1 MMQCTYEQQFYL
13 YVYFI
18 LYSEIAT
25 QLRLNAKK
33 TGNFHQ
39 LTTSRLAGWHNQSF
53 LTALFG
59 G

>member
-18 LYSEIAT
+18 LYSEIAKNQAT
-25 QLRLNAKK
+25 FINLRQVGSQVGIIKVFL
-33 TGNFHQ
+33 
-39 LTTSRLAGWHNQSF
+39 F

>member
-25 QLRLNAKK
+25 ELRLNAKNQATFINLRQVGSQVGIIK
-33 TGNFHQ
+33 VFHVCH
-39 LTTSRLAGWHNQSF
+39 L
-53 LTALFG
+53 
-59 G
+59 